1 MVYMRGSRH
10 DYDEWERRGATGWG
24 YDDVLPYF
32 LRSEQML
39 SSTLTKSSM
48 SYTLFSQ
55 TICSCV
61 LLTKSWMTVPYE

>member
-39 SSTLTKSSM
+39 SSTLAKSSM
-48 SYTLFSQ
+48 SNTFFHKQ
-55 TICSCV
+55 
-61 LLTKSWMTVPYE
+61 